1 MVYMGVKFRAVA
13 MGRDFPRYA
22 EIDDLKAWCT
32 RFYEHG
38 FTPEYEGGSAGNL
51 SFRIKEGENQ
61 FVITGAG
68 ITSKSRILDN
78 SLVQVKSCDLSKEIV
93 YYYGT
98 RKPSSESM
106 VHFAIYSARKDVNA
120 VFHGHSEKI
129 LSNAVKLGLKQTET
143 EEPEGTNK
151 LVDAVL
157 KVLGRENFIVMKNHG
172 FISIGKT
179 MKEAGEQ
186 AIKIQEKALQAAIK

>member
-13 MGRDFPRYA
+13 VGRDFPRYA
-22 EIDDLKAWCT
+22 EVDDLKAWCT
-32 RFYEHG
+32 KFYEHG

-51 SFRIKEGENQ
+51 SFRVKEGENQ
-61 FVITGAG
+61 FLITGAG
-68 ITSKSRILDN
+68 ITSKSKILDN
-78 SLVQVKSCDLSKEIV
+78 SLVQVKSCDTEKEIV

-106 VHFAIYSARKDVNA
+106 VHCAIYNHRKDVMA

-129 LSNAVKLGLKQTET
+129 LASAVKLGVKQTAT

-157 KVLGRENFIVMKNHG
+157 KVLGNENFIVMKNHG
-172 FISIGKT
+172 FISMGKT
-179 MKEAGEQ
+179 LKEAGDL
-186 AIKIQEKALQAAIK
+186 AVKMQEKAMGP

>member
-1 MVYMGVKFRAVA
+1 MVYLGVKFRAVA
-13 MGRDFPRYA
+13 IDERFPRYP
-22 EIDDLKAWCT
+22 EIDDLKHWCKE
-32 RFYEHG
+32 FYDHG

-51 SFRIKEGENQ
+51 SFRVGPKESQ

-78 SLVQVKSCDLSKEIV
+78 SLSQVKSCDLEKEIV

-98 RKPSSESM
+98 RKPSSETL
-106 VHFAIYSARKDVNA
+106 VHYVIYQQRKDVNA

-129 LSNAVKLGLKQTET
+129 LSCAGKYNLPQTKK

-151 LVDAVL
+151 LAKAVQEA
-157 KVLGRENFIVMKNHG
+157 LGKENFLIMKNHG
-172 FISIGKT
+172 FISMGRT
-179 MKEAGEQ
+179 MKEAGDL
-186 AIKIQEKALQAAIK
+186 AIKMQEKCL